1 MFPDRKIMQRILL
14 LLLPLLFSLY
24 HPLAASAS
32 EITVKE
38 GQGLRDIASEHLG
51 DPDLWPEILRVN
63 GLTSPGEIKTGM
75 RLKLPGDI
83 IGKVTKTIAKSKK
96 LISEATEQGAR
107 LFAPK
112 SISQATQLLQKAI
125 KLRKKSEWDASLDAA
140 ANSVSSAETALS
152 KTQSM
157 RDSAAQAI
165 LDERT
170 GSVQSRKA
178 KDLAWN
184 SIKRQAVLLEK
195 EKVRTLSDSWAG
207 IIFVDDSRLRLSPNS
222 QAQIQSMR
230 IDKLTKAKKVNVT
243 LTGGDVH
250 ALLGGSGKKKTLKL
264 NVPGVSVD
272 SNSTNFWVGKSKNST
287 KFANYDNTDM
297 KVSSAG
303 ESVVLKKNQGTVVGQ
318 DQAPSQVVDLL
329 PPPRGLKPANDT
341 AVYEHQVTLSWQ
353 PIKGVLKHRLEVSK
367 KSTFDTMLRMLPEIT
382 GTKFVLENLPPGVLY
397 WRVASINDLEI
408 PGAFCATRRF
418 RVMED
423 TNAPQII
430 VRSPREGAI
439 LRQSEVTVKG
449 TVETC
454 ASFTINGTTVNTET
468 NGAFLHTVKLSEGD
482 NEIVLVTSDKAGN
495 ESRMIRIVRFM
506 PDMSGEVRY
515 SSDLVAVEEHH
526 FATRN
531 KALILAGVTRPKA
544 RITIKGQDGTEA
556 GVTRSDEQGRFQVK
570 LAVSEQA
577 QVYTLEVK
585 TASGFSFS
593 ETITL
598 SRDLRPPEITLD
610 SKPPVIT
617 AIPELTV
624 QGRVQ
629 EGSSLQLNGKP
640 VSLDNERFVIKLDLH
655 EGSNPFILSAADAVG
670 NESRLLR
677 TIILDMTPP
686 ELIKAEVSPK
696 KAGAGETVRVTVQ
709 ARDNNALKPAAA
721 ATISINQH
729 RQSVR
734 LQLDAGASSYRGVV
748 RLDAGKQKSAVQ
760 ILDVLLE
767 DRVGNRKKY
776 TP

>member
-1 MFPDRKIMQRILL
+1 MLRLQLL
-14 LLLPLLFSLY
+14 FLTLLFSLY
-24 HPLAASAS
+24 HPYGADAS
-32 EITVKE
+32 EITVSE

-51 DPDLWPEILRVN
+51 DPDLWPEILRIN
-63 GLTSPGEIKTGM
+63 GLTSPGEIKVGM

-83 IGKVTKTIAKSKK
+83 IARVSKTIAKSQK

-112 SISQATQLLQKAI
+112 AISLAIQLRQKAI
-125 KLRKKSEWDASLDAA
+125 KLRKKSDWDASLDAA

-170 GSVQSRKA
+170 GSVQSRKS
-178 KDLAWN
+178 KDLVWN

-195 EKVRTLSDSWAG
+195 EKIRTLSDSWAG

-230 IDKLTKAKKVNVT
+230 VDKLTRVKKVNVT

-250 ALLGGSGKKKTLKL
+250 ALLGGSGSKNSLKV
-264 NVPGVSVD
+264 NVPGVSID
-272 SNSTNFWVGKSKNST
+272 SNSTNFWIGKSKSST
-287 KFANYDNTDM
+287 KFANYDTTDM

-303 ESVVLKKNQGTVVGQ
+303 ESVVLKKNQGTVVGRNQ
-318 DQAPSQVVDLL
+318 TPSQVVDLL
-329 PPPRGLKPANDT
+329 PPPNELKPANDT
-341 AVYEHQVTLSWQ
+341 AVYQHQVTLRWQ
-353 PIKGVLKHRLEVSK
+353 GVKGVLKHRLEVSK
-367 KSTFDTMLRMLPEIT
+367 KSTFDTMLRMLPEVT
-382 GTKFVLENLPPGVLY
+382 GTEFVLENLPPGVLY
-397 WRVASINDLEI
+397 WRVASINNLEI

-423 TNAPQII
+423 SNAPQII

-439 LRQSEVTVKG
+439 LRQSEVIVKG

-468 NGAFLHTVKLSEGD
+468 DGAFLHTVQLNEGD
-482 NEIVLVTSDKAGN
+482 NEIVLVSSDKAGN

-506 PDMSGEVRY
+506 PDTGGEVRY
-515 SSDLVAVEEHH
+515 SSDLVAIEERH
-526 FATRN
+526 FATRD

-544 RITIKGQDGTEA
+544 RITINTQDGAEA

-598 SRDLRPPEITLD
+598 SRDLRPPKITLD

-617 AIPELTV
+617 ATPELTV

-640 VSLDNERFVIKLDLH
+640 VSLDNDRFVIKLALH
-655 EGSNPFILSAADAVG
+655 EGSNPLILSAADAVG

-696 KAGAGETVRVTVQ
+696 KAGAGETVRVTVH
-709 ARDNNALKPAAA
+709 ARDNNALKPAAV

-734 LQLDAGASSYRGVV
+734 LQLDEGASSYRGVV
-748 RLDAGKQKSAVQ
+748 RLQTRSQKAEAENQKSAVR

-776 TP
+776 TL